1 MLQLNNLVKRS
12 ILFEDATMYY
22 NKWVSGQAG
31 REFATQKVKFKDIIG
46 KNDDYTD
53 QSPNTAKA
61 DPVLPYPMQNV
72 IGPLGDLVNNT
83 SSSIAL
89 FRAALKNPLIK
100 NDKKAYAEVI
110 MIINSLKRVS
120 VELGG
125 LCEKLSKR
133 S

>member
-1 MLQLNNLVKRS
+1 
-12 ILFEDATMYY
+12 MYY

-46 KNDDYTD
+46 KNDDHTD

-61 DPVLPYPMQNV
+61 DAVLPYPMQNV

-83 SSSIAL
+83 TTSLSL
-89 FRAALKNPLIK
+89 FRSALKNPLIK
-100 NDKKAYAEVI
+100 DDKKARAEVI

-120 VELGG
+120 DELGQ
-125 LCEKLSKR
+125 LCEKLAKR